1 MTDSHKKPHDQA
13 AKSAPSQNV
22 SQTKTSNYAMRVQ
35 ELEKKVQ
42 ELSDQLK
49 RLTEVASRAQ
59 AELQNAK
66 IRMEKEAADIR
77 TFASETVLMK
87 LLPTIDNL
95 QRALKH
101 LPVAI
106 KKSQGAPPE
115 LLEWVKGIVALEQ
128 EFFKQV
134 GEMGLKRFE
143 SIGQPV
149 DPHRHEVLMA
159 VPGEAGKV
167 IEVIEDGYELHGK
180 VLRPAKVKVGDGSN
194 PAVE

>member
-1 MTDSHKKPHDQA
+1 MTQHQKKPHDQA
-13 AKSAPSQNV
+13 AKPVPPPKAVDPAV
-22 SQTKTSNYAMRVQ
+22 RVQ

-42 ELSDQLK
+42 ELADQLK
-49 RLTEVASRAQ
+49 RLTEIASRAQ

-77 TFASETVLMK
+77 KFASEMVFMK

-95 QRALKH
+95 QRALRH
-101 LPVAI
+101 LPVEI
-106 KKSQGAPPE
+106 EKSQGAPPK

-128 EFFKQV
+128 EFLKQV
-134 GEMGLKRFE
+134 GEMGLKRFHCL
-143 SIGQPV
+143 GQPV
-149 DPHRHEVLMA
+149 DAARHEVLMA

-180 VLRPAKVKVGDGSN
+180 VLRPAKVKVGDGSK
-194 PAVE
+194 PVAE